1 MGKKSGGNI
10 LNNMVNGVFGSGPS
24 VPDGMSSS
32 SLTGNMVGGRKPRVR
47 KASNNLKKG
56 GTNFTPFLTAIMAL
70 GLRYANEAV
79 DGKRRG
85 RKGKKRGGNAVPS
98 LEHFVETVKFGE
110 SSPFNFNQSV
120 GDDTSKFTES
130 NLRPASEL
138 TTTTYSDLVSGG
150 KGTRKRKTIR
160 KRRGGEE
167 PDGPSEND
175 QEVNQQNLEPVQQL
189 NDVDYNQPTGALLD
203 DLPDDAVMITSDTQI
218 GTTGGG
224 KSKRR
229 TYKKRKGGNHELGHV
244 DTVVGGRRR
253 KRRGGEG
260 EMMPDVSEVTGTV
273 VGGRRRKRRGGEGE
287 MMPDVSEVTGTVV
300 GGRRRKRRGGEGEM
314 MPDVSEVTGTVV
326 GGRRRKRRGGEGEM
340 AAVMEE
346 ARSLNPMQGGK
357 KKRRGGND
365 SCSVTE
371 QAGGKKRRAKK

>member
-1 MGKKSGGNI
+1 MGKKTGGNI
-10 LNNMVNGVFGSGPS
+10 LNNMVNGVFGSGPP
-24 VPDGMSSS
+24 VPDGISTS
-32 SLTGNMVGGRKPRVR
+32 SLTGHMVGGRKPRGR
-47 KASNNLKKG
+47 QSSKKLKRGGINL
-56 GTNFTPFLTAIMAL
+56 TPFLTAIMAL

-85 RKGKKRGGNAVPS
+85 RRGKRRGGNAVPS
-98 LEHFVETVKFGE
+98 LEHFVESIKFGE
-110 SSPFNFNQSV
+110 SSPFKFNESG
-120 GDDTSKFTES
+120 GDDTSKFS
-130 NLRPASEL
+130 ASSLRPASEL
-138 TTTTYSDLVSGG
+138 STGTYSAVVAGG
-150 KGTRKRKTIR
+150 KGSRKRKTIR

-273 VGGRRRKRRGGEGE
+273 VGGRRRKRHGGEGE

-314 MPDVSEVTGTVV
+314 IPDVSEVTGTVV